1 MNFKKSSLNFLK
13 NMLML
18 KMSSPNLIWPWY
30 KVPFLLVWLFF
41 QNYMV
46 LKQYQSESAN
56 ISFQKNIRKS
66 YLLSNL
72 GPFDNKNK
80 TKICVENGLK
90 V

>member
-1 MNFKKSSLNFLK
+1 
-13 NMLML
+13 
-18 KMSSPNLIWPWY
+18 
-30 KVPFLLVWLFF
+30 
-41 QNYMV
+41 MV

-56 ISFQKNIRKS
+56 ISFQKSIRKS